1 MIIMSRFNR
10 ITLELLMP
18 VPLGSIIFVVV
29 GGFPESPVE
38 LLKEL
43 PLFIVVSYA
52 FGIVP
57 SLLYTLIMETWFY
70 NGFHI
75 RFALG
80 WTVAVSLLL
89 GILSGGL
96 ICFITSKFTQSLDI
110 LRFSVIGALVGFLI
124 GIGLVFFERRS
135 VHRGLK

>member
-1 MIIMSRFNR
+1 
-10 ITLELLMP
+10 MP
-18 VPLGSIIFVVV
+18 VPLGSIILVVA

-70 NGFHI
+70 KGFHI

-80 WTVAVSLLL
+80 WTVAVSLLM
-89 GILSGGL
+89 GVLSGGL

-110 LRFSVIGALVGFLI
+110 LRFSAIGALVGFLI
-124 GIGLVFFERRS
+124 GIGLAFFERRS
-135 VHRGLK
+135 MHRGRK